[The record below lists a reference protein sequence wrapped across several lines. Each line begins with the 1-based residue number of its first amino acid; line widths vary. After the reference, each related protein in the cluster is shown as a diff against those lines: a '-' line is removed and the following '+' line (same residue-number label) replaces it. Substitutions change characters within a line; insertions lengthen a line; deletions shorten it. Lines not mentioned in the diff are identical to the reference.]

1 MASEEQILHYY
12 LKAFSIIFFL
22 LIFFFLKL
30 FFINGII
37 FENEIVKINK
47 NHQID
52 HIVKNNFKDI
62 SLISKLF
69 YINSIKLYNNYYQH
83 IHYGEFIIK
92 NKISFYEFIK
102 TITQPSNTHN
112 KITIVEGW
120 HLYQL
125 NELLDKYFKIYN
137 NLSYFNVIADTY
149 LVDSDPDFNSLEE
162 LFKKHK
168 DNLIKK
174 YKNHELLKI
183 YNFDDIIIIASLIE
197 KEGIDDQDKK
207 KISSVIFNR
216 IEKKMKLQIDAT
228 VIYSITEGKYKLNRK
243 LSKNDLKI
251 KHEYNTYYH
260 KNSFIL

>member
-1 MASEEQILHYY
+1 MS
-12 LKAFSIIFFL
+12 FF
-22 LIFFFLKL
+22 
-30 FFINGII
+30 
-37 FENEIVKINK
+37 
-47 NHQID
+47 Q
-52 HIVKNNFKDI
+52 
-62 SLISKLF
+62 
-69 YINSIKLYNNYYQH
+69 YYQH
-83 IHYGEFIIK
+83 IHYCEFIIK

-137 NLSYFNVIADTY
+137 NLSYLNVIADTY
-149 LVDSDPDFNSLEE
+149 LVNSDPDFNSLQE
-162 LFKKHK
+162 LFQKHK

-251 KHEYNTYYH
+251 KHEYNTYYIDYLPPGPICYVGTKTIELIFEDY
-260 KNSFIL
+260 KNKKDYFYYFYDKFKDKHVYSKDYKEHLKKLNEYRKKRK